1 MQLTKLRLIQKKGI
15 YLIERFAFGLF
26 FFFSNDIKRKI
37 QIQRKCYGGL
47 IIWFLDEVFQL
58 INIYVKLSKY

>member
-1 MQLTKLRLIQKKGI
+1 MQLTKLRLIQKKKEI
-15 YLIERFAFGLF
+15 YLIERFAFGL